1 MRLWKFIREKMLEHP
16 YQTVCEGNA
25 SLTYEELC
33 VFAEL
38 HAQKLN
44 SSYYGI
50 LCNSEMA
57 TAMAILACM
66 AAGKVAIPM
75 PARYGR
81 EAYSKIIERAQMP
94 TIITDFGNKLSEMD
108 IYPQPKTRMFPESTA
123 VVLFTS
129 GSTGEPKGVMLSESN
144 LISNIEDISSY
155 FSVDENDTVL
165 ISRPLYHSSVMTG
178 EFLLSLCKGAKIVF
192 SSEPFQPINILSLM
206 KKHEVTVFGS
216 TPTLLATL
224 SKFVRKESN
233 TYIKKLSVS
242 GECMTEGMA
251 TTIRKAFPNALIYC
265 GYGLSEASP
274 RVAYLPPAVFDK
286 DPTSAGIP
294 LPSVELR
301 IVNQNGEEQPSNK
314 IGELLVKG
322 PNVMQCYFGDIER
335 TKDVLKN
342 GWLYTGDLA
351 LRDDNGMLYIKGR
364 KDDMIIRAGMNIY
377 PAEIENA
384 LSTDKRVE
392 SVLCYGY
399 KVNGTQE
406 IALIVS
412 GDFANVGEVRDLCRE
427 KLPPYQMPQKLRL
440 ADKTETLNGGKK
452 KRKNI

>member
-1 MRLWKFIREKMLEHP
+1 M
-16 YQTVCEGNA
+16 A
-25 SLTYEELC
+25 S
-33 VFAEL
+33 
-38 HAQKLN
+38 
-44 SSYYGI
+44 
-50 LCNSEMA
+50 A
-57 TAMAILACM
+57 TINK
-66 AAGKVAIPM
+66 KV
-75 PARYGR
+75 
-81 EAYSKIIERAQMP
+81 
-94 TIITDFGNKLSEMD
+94 N
-108 IYPQPKTRMFPESTA
+108 
-123 VVLFTS
+123 
-129 GSTGEPKGVMLSESN
+129 N

-155 FSVDENDTVL
+155 FSVDKNDTVL
-165 ISRPLYHSSVMTG
+165 ISRPLYHSSVLTG
-178 EFLLSLCKGAKIVF
+178 EFLLSICKGAKIVF
-192 SSEPFQPINILSLM
+192 SSASFQPLNVLNLM

-216 TPTLLATL
+216 TPTLLSTL
-224 SKFVRKESN
+224 SKFVRKESD
-233 TYIKKLSVS
+233 TYIKKLSIS

-251 TTIRKAFPNALIYC
+251 KTIRKAFPNALIYC

-301 IVNQNGEEQPSNK
+301 IVNQNGEEQPNNK

-322 PNVMQCYFGDIER
+322 PNVMQCYFRDAER
-335 TKDVLKN
+335 TKAVLKN

-351 LRDDNGMLYIKGR
+351 LRDDNGMIYIKGR

-384 LSTDKRVE
+384 LSTDKRVD

-399 KVNGTQE
+399 KVNDTQE

-412 GDFANVGEVRDLCRE
+412 GDFANVAEVRDLCRE